1 VAPGDV
7 SPAVGFVSVSRGL
20 VKSCL
25 MTRGRMSVGLGV
37 QRLLVVSSKMSLA
50 PLVGVN
56 VNEGRG
62 RQADR
67 QQRPQAAPPTNPLS

>member
-1 VAPGDV
+1 
-7 SPAVGFVSVSRGL
+7 
-20 VKSCL
+20 